1 MIKMLLID
9 VDGVLTDGS
18 ISIGDSAEES
28 KTFNVKDGMGIAL
41 ARKAGISVVFLS
53 ARYSKPL
60 VRRAKELGVEEVHH
74 SASDKAAVL
83 EELTKKHM
91 LKKEEVAYIGDD
103 INDIPAL
110 KLAGLPC
117 AVNDAAEEVKS
128 IAKYVSKLD
137 GGKGAVREIIEM
149 ILKAEN
155 AYDQA
160 VKGYLEG
167 KDKRQ

>member
-18 ISIGDSAEES
+18 ISMGDSAEES

-41 ARKAGISVVFLS
+41 ARKAGINVVFLT

-60 VRRAKELGVEEVHH
+60 LRRAKELGVEEVYHN
-74 SASDKAAVL
+74 ASDKAAVL
-83 EELTKKHM
+83 EELAKKHV
-91 LKKEEVAYIGDD
+91 LKNEEVAYIGDD

-110 KLAGLPC
+110 ELAGLPC
-117 AVNDAAEEVKS
+117 AVNDAVEEVKS
-128 IAKYVSKLD
+128 VAKYVSKLD

-149 ILKAEN
+149 ILKREN
-155 AYDQA
+155 RHSRA
-160 VKGYLEG
+160 VEAYLED
-167 KDKRQ
+167 KDKTQ